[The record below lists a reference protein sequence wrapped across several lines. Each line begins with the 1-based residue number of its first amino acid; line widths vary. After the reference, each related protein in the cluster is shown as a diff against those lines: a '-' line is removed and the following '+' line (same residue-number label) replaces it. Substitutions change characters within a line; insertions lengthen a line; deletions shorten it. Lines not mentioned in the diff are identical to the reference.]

1 MLNIRLP
8 RKAKLY
14 ILDIFALSS
23 HKEKATQNTFY
34 HLSYVITQ
42 QLFLPIDTVPIETF
56 FLSTYFAYLHNV
68 LITSSLKVLS
78 SRQKRGTER

>member
-42 QLFLPIDTVPIETF
+42 QLFLPIDTLSIETF
-56 FLSTYFAYLHNV
+56 FQYILHTYIMF
-68 LITSSLKVLS
+68 
-78 SRQKRGTER
+78 